1 MHNRRPVL
9 LCFKQKRNKKA
20 GMRPFSKTGI
30 KRIIKKYNENDR
42 VSGWGNGMKN
52 KIYQVKI
59 KKVILAFVGIL
70 MVGIGVAWNAG
81 AGFGNDPVG
90 IFYDGIRAVLGLRAE
105 QLGMA
110 SNIVNVSL
118 VVLLLII
125 GRKYI
130 NLGTIIYILPY
141 GACVSIGTKL
151 FSWIFVGAGFPGR
164 VLASVFGCIL
174 LYTGVAIFIVM
185 DIGMDPMTGIAM
197 VLKDRLHWD
206 FKRAKWL
213 FDGTMTLTGFW
224 LGGKLGAI
232 TVITALLAGPAI
244 QFISGKLVCA
254 LSTDK
259 NKRKGLP
266 GRRIV

>member
-1 MHNRRPVL
+1 
-9 LCFKQKRNKKA
+9 
-20 GMRPFSKTGI
+20 MRSFSKTGTDRI
-30 KRIIKKYNENDR
+30 MKRRTRRKDFGMGRGMEKKACQAK
-42 VSGWGNGMKN
+42 GK
-52 KIYQVKI
+52 KIL
-59 KKVILAFVGIL
+59 LAFVGIL

-90 IFYDGIRAVLGLRAE
+90 IFYDGIRASLGLGAE

-110 SNIVNVSL
+110 SNIVNWSL
-118 VVLLLII
+118 VALLLII

-141 GACVSIGTKL
+141 GLCVSVGTRL
-151 FSWIFVGAGFPGR
+151 FALLFAGAGFAGR
-164 VLASVFGCIL
+164 GLASVLGCTL
-174 LYTGVAIFIVM
+174 LYTGVAILIVA

-213 FDGTMTLTGFW
+213 FDGTMTLIGFL
-224 LGGKLGAI
+224 LGGKLGII

-244 QFISGKLVCA
+244 QFISGKLTGILA
-254 LSTDK
+254 IEK
-259 NKRKGLP
+259 
-266 GRRIV
+266 